1 MRGNSHVRFGAGD
14 EETCLGDGARRFI
27 PTLPETPASLS
38 LYEAGTP
45 QLSSDAGTTLDFLLT
60 GNSCDSDR
68 NASR

>member
-27 PTLPETPASLS
+27 PTLPETLAFLS
-38 LYEAGTP
+38 LYEAETANVTSG
-45 QLSSDAGTTLDFLLT
+45 AGTSADFVLT
-60 GNSCDSDR
+60 GNSSHLDR